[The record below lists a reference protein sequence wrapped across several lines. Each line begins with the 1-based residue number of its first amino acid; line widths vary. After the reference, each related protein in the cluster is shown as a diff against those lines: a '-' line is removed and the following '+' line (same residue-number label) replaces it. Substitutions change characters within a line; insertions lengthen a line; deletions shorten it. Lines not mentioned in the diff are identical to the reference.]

1 MSDKL
6 RVLCVDDS
14 ACMRDMLAAG
24 LVRLGY
30 DVVPASNGQEALAI
44 LRADP
49 GIALVISD
57 WMMPGL
63 TGVELCRRIRDLP
76 RPNHIHVMLLTARQ
90 GQENFLEAMAAGAD
104 DFLNKPVD
112 MPTLA
117 ARLRVAERILNLQQ
131 RMQRNN
137 TLLTQTN
144 QKLRTAYRRLQED
157 MEAAARVQRSLLPKP
172 SLELGAAR
180 FAAALAPSA
189 EISGDVYNYQMLP
202 DGSVAFYVL
211 DVAGHGA
218 RAALMSVMLCRLL
231 TAEAFVERHDGIT
244 PRQPHAVVA
253 DLNRQFQCD
262 DSISDYFTMICGILD
277 RSGRILRFCQAGHPS
292 PVVLPSGGRPRTV
305 GDGGFP
311 VGLFPD
317 AAYETVEVRLEP
329 GDRMVFYSDGVTE
342 CTSPDGTHYGPDRLY
357 RVLEATRTVCLERSV
372 ATVQT
377 ELHSWHKGGNFD
389 DDVSIVAF
397 ETFPSSTHHDCS

>member
-1 MSDKL
+1 MPNRL

-14 ACMRDMLAAG
+14 SCMRDMLAAG

-30 DVVPASNGQEALAI
+30 EVVPAADGQEALAA

-49 GIALVISD
+49 SISLVISD
-57 WMMPGL
+57 WMMPGI
-63 TGVELCRRIRDLP
+63 TGVDLCRRIRDLP

-104 DFLNKPVD
+104 DFLSKPVD
-112 MPTLA
+112 MQTLA
-117 ARLRVAERILNLQQ
+117 ARLRVAERILTLQQ

-137 TLLTQTN
+137 TLLAQTN

-172 SLELGAAR
+172 SLDLGVAR
-180 FAAALAPSA
+180 FAAALTPST
-189 EISGDVYNYQMLP
+189 EISGDVYNYQVLP

-231 TAEAFVERHDGIT
+231 TAEAFVERDDGRT
-244 PRQPHAVVA
+244 PRQPDAVVA

-277 RSGRILRFCQAGHPS
+277 RDGRVLRFCQAGHPN
-292 PVVLPSGGRPRTV
+292 PVVLPLRGRPVAV
-305 GDGGFP
+305 GNGGFP

-317 AAYETVEVRLEP
+317 ADYETVEVRLEP
-329 GDRMVFYSDGVTE
+329 GDRMFFYSDGVTE
-342 CTSPDGTHYGPDRLY
+342 CAAPDGTLYSQDRLHQ
-357 RVLEATRTVCLERSV
+357 VLELTRTASLDRMI
-372 ATVQT
+372 AAIQT
-377 ELHSWHKGGNFD
+377 ELHGWHQGGSFD

-397 ETFPSSTHHDCS
+397 ETFATPARHHSS